1 LGVLETPK
9 KAVPIGTGA
18 GVQLALALKSK
29 VPGTGPATVAGL
41 FQVASCAAAGKA
53 ASSNAEEASSA
64 ARRARGRPRRRDR
77 ASGALAW
84 LDSLAP
90 RGNGRRRLPVIGNR
104 RTRPP
109 CLRVGLARNRF
120 RDWSRPPTYER
131 PPPARN
137 AGRAQPALFWRA
149 VVIMPLL
156 AYKNL
161 GDSDVASPRLRPRE
175 FRVAGR
181 AVAAVHESGCGTSET
196 SGDDARRSAHGGNP
210 DIEVRSSKDRV

>member
-1 LGVLETPK
+1 MTGGPENDRLGVLETSK
-9 KAVPIGTGA
+9 KAVTAGTAA

-41 FQVASCAAAGKA
+41 FQVCAAAGKA

-104 RTRPP
+104 RTRP
-109 CLRVGLARNRF
+109 LACA
-120 RDWSRPPTYER
+120 S
-131 PPPARN
+131 
-137 AGRAQPALFWRA
+137 AL
-149 VVIMPLL
+149 
-156 AYKNL
+156 
-161 GDSDVASPRLRPRE
+161 
-175 FRVAGR
+175 
-181 AVAAVHESGCGTSET
+181 HEIGS
-196 SGDDARRSAHGGNP
+196 
-210 DIEVRSSKDRV
+210 